1 MDAVHTIS
9 CYEKAQDILGTPH
22 CCGHRRRLTFS
33 MHNNAPVPRMGGG
46 EDSAGIA
53 EFYISADLRPDDQ
66 EDAYENRLPERSRP
80 AVGARY
86 TMT

>member
-1 MDAVHTIS
+1 MDAVHTIG
-9 CYEKAQDILGTPH
+9 CYEKAQDTLGTPH
-22 CCGHRRRLTFS
+22 CCGHRRRLS
-33 MHNNAPVPRMGGG
+33 LCMIMHLLHAWGR

-66 EDAYENRLPERSRP
+66 EDAYENRLPEGLRP